1 MKVLGEL
8 MHHMS
13 SGLGAVLLL
22 SFSGLL
28 LPDLYENNAFK
39 IGMQMLGVRKAL
51 W

>member
-13 SGLGAVLLL
+13 SGLGAVLL
-22 SFSGLL
+22 SFLGLL

-39 IGMQMLGVRKAL
+39 IGMQMLGVMKAL